1 MTGLFS
7 KIFGGKQRKEDFR
20 GSTPEEL
27 IQNVL
32 EGILQKAG
40 LQLSFQLRTEKAAEV
55 EEIHIEMSGPD
66 EALLTER
73 EGQLL
78 DSFQLLMKRSV
89 QHQLPDLNVNV
100 QFDCNGWREENNREL
115 VDLAESLKE
124 KALSQGRSVYLR
136 ALPPKDRKVVHQ
148 HLAADGRV
156 KSRSVGEGLYKKI
169 KIFPVKET
177 GQSTTDEIDDEPS
190 PGNV

>member
-1 MTGLFS
+1 MTLFS
-7 KIFGGKQRKEDFR
+7 KIFGGKSRKEDFR

-27 IQNVL
+27 VQNVL
-32 EGILQKAG
+32 EGIIQKAG
-40 LQLSFQLRTEKAAEV
+40 LQLSFQLRTEKTAEG
-55 EEIHIEMSGPD
+55 EEIYIEMTGPD
-66 EALLTER
+66 EELLTER

-89 QHQLPDLNVNV
+89 QHQLPDLHVNV
-100 QFDCNGWREENNREL
+100 HFDCNGWREENNREL

-136 ALPPKDRKVVHQ
+136 ALPPKDRKIVHQ

-169 KIFPVKET
+169 KIYPVKESAQ
-177 GQSTTDEIDDEPS
+177 GSVDDHEDEPS

>member
-7 KIFGGKQRKEDFR
+7 KIFGGKRKEDFR

-27 IQNVL
+27 VQNVL

-40 LQLSFQLRTEKAAEV
+40 LQLSFQLRTEKSQEG
-55 EEIHIEMSGPD
+55 EEIFIEMTGAD
-66 EALLTER
+66 EELLTER

-89 QHQLPDLNVNV
+89 QHQLPDLNVNIH
-100 QFDCNGWREENNREL
+100 FDCNGWREENNREL
-115 VDLAESLKE
+115 IDLAESLKE

-169 KIFPVKET
+169 KIFPVKDAQMET
-177 GQSTTDEIDDEPS
+177 DGHDDEPS